1 MLLISYNIFCG
12 ICQSF
17 PHKILAVYH
26 LVASTGFFPFF
37 SLPFFALTRMP
48 INFYQPSSQ
57 SDVGLNMAPSPLQR
71 WPPRPPGSAIST
83 VNILDGR
90 VCGLAQVNQEMG
102 RGGLDLMSLK
112 GTMRMEECFNNR
124 GGYGVSCAVAR
135 PSCTSGAHV
144 EVGLGSQH
152 RPNRWGV

>member
-17 PHKILAVYH
+17 PQKIMSLYH
-26 LVASTGFFPFF
+26 TVASTRLSLFSLTFF
-37 SLPFFALTRMP
+37 SLTRMP
-48 INFYQPSSQ
+48 INFYHPTSQ
-57 SDVGLNMAPSPLQR
+57 RAADLHMAPSPLRR
-71 WPPRPPGSAIST
+71 WTPHQPGSAIST
-83 VNILDGR
+83 VNIMYAR
-90 VCGLAQVNQEMG
+90 VCGLAQVYWEVE
-102 RGGLDLMSLK
+102 RGGLYIMSLK
-112 GTMRMEECFNNR
+112 KKMRMEECFANR
-124 GGYGVSCAVAR
+124 QKYSVSCAVAR